1 MKLVAGLHEDVIG
14 NIGNTRN
21 TSSNLATDSLSLN
34 KGTSPCENNED
45 TVFSFAETLQGATKI
60 TLTPNGDSQLSP
72 AKGLT
77 KHRYT

>member
-34 KGTSPCENNED
+34 KGTSPRENND
-45 TVFSFAETLQGATKI
+45 ADETCSRAT
-60 TLTPNGDSQLSP
+60 
-72 AKGLT
+72 
-77 KHRYT
+77 